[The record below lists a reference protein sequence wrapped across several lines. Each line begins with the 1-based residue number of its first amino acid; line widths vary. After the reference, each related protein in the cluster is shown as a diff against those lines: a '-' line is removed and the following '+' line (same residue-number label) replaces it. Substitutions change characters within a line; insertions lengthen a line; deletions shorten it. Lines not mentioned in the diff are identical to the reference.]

1 LDLTLRCPLK
11 DPIVGHHALH
21 RRHQR

>member
-1 LDLTLRCPLK
+1 LDLTFRCPLK
-11 DPIVGHHALH
+11 DPVVGHHALH